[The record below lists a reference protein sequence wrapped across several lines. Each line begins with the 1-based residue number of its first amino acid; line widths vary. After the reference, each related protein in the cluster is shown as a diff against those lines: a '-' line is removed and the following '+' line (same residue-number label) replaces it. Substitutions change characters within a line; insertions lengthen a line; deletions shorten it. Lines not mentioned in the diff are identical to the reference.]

1 MTPREISALVST
13 ILVIVGTIW
22 YIYLALKGVKVKPV
36 LASWVV
42 IGGTMALS
50 FATYW
55 TTPNRSL
62 VSNACNAISVL
73 STGSIL
79 ITALWLAMRQ
89 GKKLSFTS
97 FQKGCLWTS
106 LAIAVLWIVLVWGFK
121 GTGIIPNILTQV
133 LMLIGYLVT
142 AEKLWHAKGNSESL
156 FTWWC
161 ILLAGITALYT
172 GIVSHDK
179 LVILY
184 AARTTF
190 GTVILVWLM
199 YRAENKT
206 KVIQTSNVYG

>member
-1 MTPREISALVST
+1 MTLREISALLST
-13 ILVIVGTIW
+13 ILVIVGTVW

-42 IGGTMALS
+42 ISSTMTLS

-55 TTPNRSL
+55 TTPQRSL

-79 ITALWLAMRQ
+79 ITALWLAMKQ
-89 GKKLSFTS
+89 GKRVSFS
-97 FQKGCLWTS
+97 PFQKGCLWTS
-106 LAIAVLWIVLVWGFK
+106 LAIAILWVALVWCFR
-121 GTGIIPNILTQV
+121 GTGIVPNILTQV

-142 AEKLWHAKGNSESL
+142 AEKLWYAKGNSESL

-161 ILLAGITALYT
+161 VLLAGMTALYT

-190 GTVILVWLM
+190 GTVMLIWLM
-199 YRAENKT
+199 HRAERKAQ
-206 KVIQTSNVYG
+206 VV

>member
-1 MTPREISALVST
+1 MTPREMSALAST
-13 ILVIVGTIW
+13 ILVIVGTVW
-22 YIYLALKGVKVKPV
+22 YVRLALKGEKVKPV
-36 LASWVV
+36 LASWIVLS
-42 IGGTMALS
+42 GTMTLS

-55 TTPNRSL
+55 TTPNHSL

-79 ITALWLAMRQ
+79 VSAIWLNAKQ
-89 GKKLSFTS
+89 GKGVSFTR
-97 FQKGCLWTS
+97 FQKVCLWIS
-106 LAIAVLWIVLVWGFK
+106 LAIAIFWIVLVWGLK

-142 AEKLWHAKGNSESL
+142 AEKLWHAQRNSESL

-161 ILLAGITALYT
+161 ILLAGATALYT
-172 GIVSHDK
+172 GIVSHDN

-190 GTVILVWLM
+190 GTIVLVWLM
-199 YRAENKT
+199 YRAERKSQHAIN
-206 KVIQTSNVYG
+206 

>member
-1 MTPREISALVST
+1 MTLREISALVST
-13 ILVIVGTIW
+13 ILVIVGTFW
-22 YIYLALKGVKVKPV
+22 YIRLALKGEKVKPV

-42 IGGTMALS
+42 IGGTMTLS

-55 TTPNRSL
+55 TTPRHSL

-79 ITALWLAMRQ
+79 ITAAWLTMQQRK
-89 GKKLSFTS
+89 GLSFS
-97 FQKGCLWTS
+97 KFQKICLWIS
-106 LAIAVLWIVLVWGFK
+106 LAIAIFWIVLVWGFK
-121 GTGIIPNILTQV
+121 GTGIVPNILTQI

-142 AEKLWHAKGNSESL
+142 AEKLWHATSNSESL

-161 ILLAGITALYT
+161 ILLAGVVALYT
-172 GIVSHDK
+172 GIASHDR

-190 GTVILVWLM
+190 GTVVLIWLM
-199 YRAENKT
+199 YRAEREAQLVN
-206 KVIQTSNVYG
+206 